1 MSGCGLQASGTM
13 WPTTKFARLLNL
25 TVLFENGRRKAVGT
39 PFNSSKM
46 RFVLGEAPLRNR
58 ALRLTMPTPGHRQER
73 SFVVTF
79 GVIGLVSLAAILFV
93 VVLKGGAT
101 ASGNIRNGGFEA
113 SVPGEFW
120 VIDGEE
126 AKQAFSLSLDGTS
139 AKEGRQSLLITAV
152 QPVNLTLRQEVF
164 LPIGTLWRL
173 TGWEKSEASPASAGK
188 DQSEVPSPGP
198 RIGIEAQVGDQGFS
212 QPVAN
217 AGEWQ
222 RASFVFRVP
231 SPGRMTIA
239 LNIFNNQSGNVWLD
253 GIELEPVAEVMGTEP
268 VVISDHHLNR
278 RPIDRKQG
286 GQFIEP
292 LCDVMPSMIAQ
303 QVRSTSFEEETPWNY
318 TYKAEVDKPYRPWY
332 PDGTVHAAT
341 YSFDT
346 NKPFNG
352 KRSQKIELPLANTWA
367 GISQDGFYLD
377 ANHGYRLRLHVRG
390 AGNVPVR
397 ASLHGNGE
405 MIAGPVSLGR
415 ATSDW
420 TSAEAVLTAK
430 RSVSNA
436 TLTIEFEGPGT
447 LWLDRVYLIDGNAV
461 LGLWRR
467 DVVQA
472 LKAMNPGIV
481 RLGGSNVEEFEWSD
495 TIGDWDTRVPFP
507 DPPWGGLQENFV
519 GVEEFVRLVQFLG
532 AEPLICLRWT
542 KRTPQDAAN
551 EVEYFNGGADTK
563 WGALRARNGHREPY
577 HVKYWQVGNEVGGPE
592 YDASL
597 VAFGEAMRQ
606 VDPSIKI
613 SSSFPSRDT
622 VRVAGKVLDFL
633 APHQYSVGDLNGT
646 ENELKQLQED
656 IRRDGNG
663 KDIRLSVTEWNAT
676 AGDWGLKRG
685 MLHTLGNALV
695 CSRYQNMMHRYSDL
709 IEIANV
715 SNVSHS
721 FAGGQLQPGP
731 GWLYMIPDYYAQ
743 LLYQRA
749 AGSYS
754 LRVDRSSPL
763 SFYLREP
770 DLDATISGDGK
781 TLRIYAVNST
791 TESRNVKFTLP
802 DSFGRV
808 QSAQVFVLGDSNAVP
823 DSEAMN
829 LPDRRQ
835 RVSVQHRTAEFSGRE
850 FSYRFDPFSVTLLEI
865 QLAGKNSMLATGRN
879 DN

>member
-1 MSGCGLQASGTM
+1 MGARSGTA
-13 WPTTKFARLLNL
+13 KS
-25 TVLFENGRRKAVGT
+25 VGAVGT
-39 PFNSSKM
+39 PFNSNEM
-46 RFVLGEAPLRNR
+46 RFVLGGASLRNR
-58 ALRLTMPTPGHRQER
+58 ALRLTVLEPRCRRER
-73 SFVVTF
+73 SFVAPFAVL
-79 GVIGLVSLAAILFV
+79 GLVSLAAILFV
-93 VVLKGGAT
+93 VLLVGDAT
-101 ASGNIRNGGFEA
+101 TFNIRNGGFES

-120 VIDGEE
+120 VIDPEE
-126 AKQAFSLSLDGTS
+126 AKQEFSLSLDGTA
-139 AKEGRQSLLITAV
+139 AKEGQQSLLITAA

-173 TGWEKSEASPASAGK
+173 TGWEKSEASSASPGK
-188 DQSEVPSPGP
+188 DHSEMPNAGP

-212 QPVAN
+212 QSVAN
-217 AGEWQ
+217 TGEWQ
-222 RASFVFRVP
+222 QSSFLFRVP
-231 SPGRMTIA
+231 SPGRITIA
-239 LNIFNNQSGNVWLD
+239 LNVFNNQSGKVWLD
-253 GIELEPVAEVMGTEP
+253 GMGLEPVAEALETEA
-268 VVISDHHLNR
+268 VVISDHHLNQH
-278 RPIDRKQG
+278 PIDRKQG

-303 QVRSTSFEEETPWNY
+303 QVQSTSFEEETPWNY
-318 TYKAEVDKPYRPWY
+318 SYKAEVDKPHRPWY

-341 YSFDT
+341 YSLDT
-346 NKPFNG
+346 NNPFNG
-352 KRSQKIELPLANTWA
+352 KRSQKIELPLAKTWA

-390 AGNVPVR
+390 VGNVPVR
-397 ASLHGNGE
+397 ASLHGDGE

-415 ATSDW
+415 ATSEW
-420 TSAEAVLTAK
+420 RSAEALLTAK
-430 RSVSNA
+430 RTVRNA
-436 TLTIEFEGPGT
+436 TLTIEFEGPGR
-447 LWLDRVYLIDGNAV
+447 LWLDRVYLIDSNAV
-461 LGLWRR
+461 LGLWRT

-481 RLGGSNVEEFEWSD
+481 RLGGSTIEEFEWSD
-495 TIGDWDTRVPFP
+495 TIGDWDTRTPFP
-507 DPPWGGLQENFV
+507 DAPWGGLQENFV
-519 GVEEFVRLVQFLG
+519 GVEEFVRLVQYLG

-551 EVEYFNGGADTK
+551 EVEYFNGAANTK

-577 HVKYWQVGNEVGGPE
+577 HVRYWQVGNEVGGPE

-597 VAFGEAMRQ
+597 IAFGEAMRQ

-613 SSSFPSRDT
+613 SSSFPSRET
-622 VRVAGKVLDFL
+622 VRVAGRALDFL
-633 APHQYSVGDLNGT
+633 SPHQYSVGDLNGT
-646 ENELKQLQED
+646 ENELKQLQEE
-656 IRRDGNG
+656 IRRDGSG

-709 IEIANV
+709 IQIANL
-715 SNVSHS
+715 SNMSHS

-731 GWLYMIPDYYAQ
+731 GWIYMIPDYYAQ

-754 LRVDRSSPL
+754 LRVDRSSSL

-781 TLRIYAVNST
+781 TLRVYAVNST
-791 TESRNVKFTLP
+791 PDLRDVKFTLP
-802 DSFGRV
+802 VNLGRV
-808 QSAQVFVLGDSNAVP
+808 QSAKVFVLGDSNPVP

-829 LPDRRQ
+829 LPDQ
-835 RVSVQHRTAEFSGRE
+835 RHRVAVQNRTTELSGRE

-865 QLAGKNSMLATGRN
+865 QLAEKNSMLASSR
-879 DN
+879 

>member
-1 MSGCGLQASGTM
+1 MVAGSGTA
-13 WPTTKFARLLNL
+13 KS
-25 TVLFENGRRKAVGT
+25 VEAVGT
-39 PFNSSKM
+39 PFNSNEM
-46 RFVLGEAPLRNR
+46 RFALGEVSLGNR
-58 ALRLTMPTPGHRQER
+58 ALRLTELEPRGKRER
-73 SFVVTF
+73 SFAVSFAVL
-79 GVIGLVSLAAILFV
+79 GLVSLAAMLFV
-93 VVLKGGAT
+93 VLLKGDAT
-101 ASGNIRNGGFEA
+101 TRNIRNGGFEG

-120 VIDGEE
+120 VIDPEE
-126 AKQAFSLSLDGTS
+126 AKQAFSLSPDGTA
-139 AKEGRQSLLITAV
+139 AKEGRQSLLITAA

-173 TGWEKSEASPASAGK
+173 TGWEKSEASS
-188 DQSEVPSPGP
+188 PSPAKDHSETPDVGP

-212 QPVAN
+212 QSVAN
-217 AGEWQ
+217 TGEWQ
-222 RASFVFRVP
+222 QVSFLFRVP
-231 SPGRMTIA
+231 SPGRITIA
-239 LNIFNNQSGNVWLD
+239 LNVFNNQSGKVWLD
-253 GIELEPVAEVMGTEP
+253 GMGLEPVAEKLETET
-268 VVISDHHLNR
+268 VVISDHHLNQ

-303 QVRSTSFEEETPWNY
+303 QVQSTSFEEETPWNY
-318 TYKAEVDKPYRPWY
+318 SYKAEIDKPHRPWY

-341 YSFDT
+341 YSLDT
-346 NKPFNG
+346 NNPFNG
-352 KRSQKIELPLANTWA
+352 KRSQKIELPLTKTWA
-367 GISQDGFYLD
+367 GISQAGFYLD
-377 ANHGYRLRLHVRG
+377 ANHGYRLRLHVRSVG
-390 AGNVPVR
+390 DVQVR
-397 ASLHGNGE
+397 ASLHGDGE
-405 MIAGPVSLGR
+405 MIAGPVSLGK
-415 ATSDW
+415 ATSEW
-420 TSAEAVLTAK
+420 KSAEALLTAK
-430 RSVSNA
+430 RTVRNA

-447 LWLDRVYLIDGNAV
+447 LWLDRVYLIDRNAV
-461 LGLWRR
+461 LGLWRP

-481 RLGGSNVEEFEWSD
+481 RLGGSTIEEFEWSD
-495 TIGDWDTRVPFP
+495 TIGEWDTRTPFP

-519 GVEEFVRLVQFLG
+519 GVEEFVRLVQYLG

-551 EVEYFNGGADTK
+551 EVEYFNGAANTK

-597 VAFGEAMRQ
+597 IAFGEAMRQ
-606 VDPSIKI
+606 VDPNIKI
-613 SSSFPSRDT
+613 SSSFPSHET
-622 VRVAGKVLDFL
+622 VRVAGRALDFL
-633 APHQYSVGDLNGT
+633 SPHQYSVGDLNGT
-646 ENELKQLQED
+646 ENELKQLQEE
-656 IRRDGNG
+656 IRRDGSG

-715 SNVSHS
+715 SNMSHS

-731 GWLYMIPDYYAQ
+731 GWIYMIPDYNAQ

-754 LRVDRSSPL
+754 LRIDRSSSL

-781 TLRIYAVNST
+781 TLRVYAVNST
-791 TESRNVKFTLP
+791 PELRDVKFTLP
-802 DSFGRV
+802 VSFGRV
-808 QSAQVFVLGDSNAVP
+808 QSAKVFVLGDSNPVP

-829 LPDRRQ
+829 LPDQ
-835 RVSVQHRTAEFSGRE
+835 RHRVATQNRTTELSGRE

-865 QLAGKNSMLATGRN
+865 QLAEKNSTLAGSR
-879 DN
+879 

>member
-1 MSGCGLQASGTM
+1 M
-13 WPTTKFARLLNL
+13 
-25 TVLFENGRRKAVGT
+25 
-39 PFNSSKM
+39 
-46 RFVLGEAPLRNR
+46 RNR
-58 ALRLTMPTPGHRQER
+58 ALGLTGPKLPRR
-73 SFVVTF
+73 RKSSIVLTF
-79 GVIGLVSLAAILFV
+79 GVLGLVSLGATLFV
-93 VVLKGGAT
+93 VVLKGDAPT
-101 ASGNIRNGGFEA
+101 RNIRNGGFES

-120 VIDGEE
+120 LVDPEE
-126 AKQAFSLSLDGTS
+126 AKHAFSLSLDGT
-139 AKEGRQSLLITAV
+139 AVKEGQQSLLITAA

-173 TGWEKSEASPASAGK
+173 TGWEKSEASPASTGNDHA
-188 DQSEVPSPGP
+188 EMPVAGP

-212 QPVAN
+212 QSVAST
-217 AGEWQ
+217 GEWQ
-222 RASFVFRVP
+222 QASFLFRVP
-231 SPGRMTIA
+231 SPGRITIA
-239 LNIFNNQSGNVWLD
+239 LNVFNNQSGKVWLD
-253 GIELEPVAEVMGTEP
+253 GIELEPVSEALETES
-268 VVISDHHLNR
+268 VVISDQHLNR

-303 QVRSTSFEEETPWNY
+303 QVQSTSFEEETPWNY
-318 TYKAEVDKPYRPWY
+318 SYKAEVDKPYRPWY

-341 YSFDT
+341 YSLDT

-352 KRSQKIELPLANTWA
+352 KRSQKIELPLAKTWA

-377 ANHGYRLRLHVRG
+377 ANHSYRLRLHVRSV
-390 AGNVPVR
+390 GNVPVR
-397 ASLHGNGE
+397 ASLHGDGE
-405 MIAGPVSLGR
+405 IIAGPVLLGK
-415 ATSDW
+415 AASEW
-420 TSAEAVLTAK
+420 TSAEALLTAK
-430 RSVSNA
+430 RTVSNA

-447 LWLDRVYLIDGNAV
+447 LWLDRVYLIDSNAV
-461 LGLWRR
+461 LGLWRP

-472 LKAMNPGIV
+472 LKAMDPGIV
-481 RLGGSNVEEFEWSD
+481 RLGGSNIEEFEWSD
-495 TIGDWDTRVPFP
+495 TIGDWDTRTPFP

-519 GVEEFVRLVQFLG
+519 GVEEFVRLVQFVG

-542 KRTPQDAAN
+542 GRTPQDAAN

-563 WGALRARNGHREPY
+563 WGGLRARNGHREPY

-613 SSSFPSRDT
+613 SSSFPSRAT
-622 VRVAGKVLDFL
+622 VRLAGRVLDFL
-633 APHQYSVGDLNGT
+633 SPHQYSVGDLNGT
-646 ENELKQLQED
+646 ETELKQLQED
-656 IRRDGNG
+656 IKRDGNG

-709 IEIANV
+709 IEIANL
-715 SNVSHS
+715 SNMSHS

-754 LRVDRSSPL
+754 LRVDRSSSL

-781 TLRIYAVNST
+781 TLRVYTVNST
-791 TESRNVKFTLP
+791 PELRSVKFTLP
-802 DSFGRV
+802 VSFGRV
-808 QSAQVFVLGDSNAVP
+808 QSTRVFVLRDSNPVP

-829 LPDRRQ
+829 LPDQ
-835 RVSVQHRTAEFSGRE
+835 RHRVAVQNGTAELSQHE
-850 FSYRFDPFSVTLLEI
+850 FTYGFDPFSVTLLEI
-865 QLAGKNSMLATGRN
+865 QLARKNSMPASGK
-879 DN
+879 